1 MNTFEDDTALR
12 IHLGCKPEVSFKSL
26 AKSCTS
32 RSAIVAG
39 SGITSADRIGVLMKS
54 ADGIGIKGVVNL
66 QAGR

>member
-1 MNTFEDDTALR
+1 MTSFEDDATLR

-54 ADGIGIKGVVNL
+54 ADGIGINGVVNL
-66 QAGR
+66 KAGN